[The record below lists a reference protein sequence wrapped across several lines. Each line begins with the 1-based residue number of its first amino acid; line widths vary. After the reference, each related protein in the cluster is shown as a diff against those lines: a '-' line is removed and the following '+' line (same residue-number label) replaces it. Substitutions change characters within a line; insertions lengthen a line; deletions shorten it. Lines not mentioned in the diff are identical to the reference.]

1 MANQEL
7 SLVRVWHEGNTI
19 PITIQVTPNSF
30 PTSLFV
36 TITNNIYIGDVT
48 GVHAWIFNPINSTFP
63 LYTTSRCVDLFIDS
77 NNSLYCS
84 LYYSNQVIKRSL
96 DSNDTFIAV
105 VAGTSCSGYL
115 NNSLYNPR
123 GIFVDNNFNLYV
135 ADSGNNRI
143 QLFSSG
149 QSSPT
154 TVAGSGAP
162 QTIVLNSPT
171 DVVLDADGYL
181 FIVDYSSHRIVGSG
195 PSGFHCIVG
204 CSGVGGSGS
213 NQLNLPFAMAFDSYG
228 NIFVADTYNNR
239 VQLFLLASNSC
250 SNYLTFPSM
259 LF

>member
-1 MANQEL
+1 
-7 SLVRVWHEGNTI
+7 
-19 PITIQVTPNSF
+19 
-30 PTSLFV
+30 
-36 TITNNIYIGDVT
+36 
-48 GVHAWIFNPINSTFP
+48 
-63 LYTTSRCVDLFIDS
+63 
-77 NNSLYCS
+77 
-84 LYYSNQVIKRSL
+84 
-96 DSNDTFIAV
+96 
-105 VAGTSCSGYL
+105 
-115 NNSLYNPR
+115 
-123 GIFVDNNFNLYV
+123 V

-149 QSSPT
+149 QSSPI

-181 FIVDYSSHRIVGSG
+181 FIVDYNSHRIVGSG
-195 PSGFHCIVG
+195 PSGFQCIVG

-250 SNYLTFPSM
+250 SKYLTFPSM
-259 LF
+259 FFQNRSYILF